1 MNKVSQLPS
10 TLKTGDMVKLI
21 LPNGS
26 ITGRIEE
33 YRQDVEALE
42 ISDVCFSGICL
53 CLPCM
58 FTISTYLI
66 LELVKL

>member
-1 MNKVSQLPS
+1 MNELSQLLP

-33 YRQDVEALE
+33 YRQDVETIE
-42 ISDVCFSGICL
+42 VSDVCFSGICL
-53 CLPCM
+53 PSM
-58 FTISTYLI
+58 FTISIYLI